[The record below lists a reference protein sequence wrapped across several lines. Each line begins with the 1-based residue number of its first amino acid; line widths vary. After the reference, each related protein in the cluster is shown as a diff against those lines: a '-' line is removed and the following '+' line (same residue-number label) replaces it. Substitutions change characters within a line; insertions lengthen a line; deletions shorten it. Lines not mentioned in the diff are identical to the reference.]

1 MSDFRELMINT
12 TPLQIAGQDEVVR
25 EYTFGGPNCGRDMR
39 LYLDVDTLGMLLD
52 IARCSNTKRVIL
64 PRAGIKVRVRRSRDG
79 HMYESLH
86 VTSAQPF
93 AEVVS
98 DKISLSMGSERELIE
113 GHGVK
118 S

>member
-12 TPLQIAGQDEVVR
+12 TPLQLAGQDEILR
-25 EYTFGGPNCGRDMR
+25 EYTFGGPQCGRDTR
-39 LYLDVDTLGMLLD
+39 FYLDVDTLGMLLD

-64 PRAGIKVRVRRSRDG
+64 PMAGIKVRVRRSRDG

-86 VTSAQPF
+86 ITSGQPF

-98 DKISLSMGSERELIE
+98 ENISLSVGGERDLIK